1 MIEDVIALLDQLGVD
16 YDEDYE
22 TELLTISITDVDKEG
37 IVEIISALLTNELE
51 FDISETDITVTL
63 SDDDDVDLGEEY
75 VDDVEEMDEFA
86 LDEYLEQ

>member
-22 TELLTISITDVDKEG
+22 TELLTISIADVDKEG
-37 IVEIISALLTNELE
+37 VVEIISALLTNELE

>member
-22 TELLTISITDVDKEG
+22 AELLTISITDVDKEG
-37 IVEIISALLTNELE
+37 VVEIIGTLLANELE
-51 FDISETDITVTL
+51 FDISDTDITVTL
-63 SDDDDVDLGEEY
+63 SDDNTDLGEEY

>member
-22 TELLTISITDVDKEG
+22 TELLTISIADVDKEG
-37 IVEIISALLTNELE
+37 VVEIISTLLANALE
-51 FDISETDITVTL
+51 FDIDDVNITVSL
-63 SDDDDVDLGEEY
+63 GDDMGEDVGEEY
-75 VDDVEEMDEFA
+75 AGAAEEMDEFA

>member
-22 TELLTISITDVDKEG
+22 TEMLTISITDVDKSG
-37 IVEIISALLTNELE
+37 VVEIISTLLTNGLE
-51 FDISETDITVTL
+51 FDISDTDITASL
-63 SDDDDVDLGEEY
+63 ADVSTDVEEEY

>member
-37 IVEIISALLTNELE
+37 VVEIISALLTNELE

-63 SDDDDVDLGEEY
+63 SDDGVDLGEEY

>member
-22 TELLTISITDVDKEG
+22 TELLTISIADVDKAG
-37 IVEIISALLTNELE
+37 VVEIISALLANELE
-51 FDISETDITVTL
+51 FDISDTDITVTL
-63 SDDDDVDLGEEY
+63 SDDDVDLGEEY

>member
-22 TELLTISITDVDKEG
+22 TELLTISIADVDKEG
-37 IVEIISALLTNELE
+37 VVEIISALLTNELE

-63 SDDDDVDLGEEY
+63 SDDDVDLGEEY

>member
-22 TELLTISITDVDKEG
+22 AELLTISIADVDKEG
-37 IVEIISALLTNELE
+37 VVEIISALLTNELE

-63 SDDDDVDLGEEY
+63 SDDDVDLGEEY

>member
-22 TELLTISITDVDKEG
+22 AELLTISIADVDKEG
-37 IVEIISALLTNELE
+37 VVEIISTLLTNELE

-63 SDDDDVDLGEEY
+63 SDDDVDLGEEY

>member
-1 MIEDVIALLDQLGVD
+1 MIEDVITLLDQLGVD

-22 TELLTISITDVDKEG
+22 TELLTISITDVDKAG
-37 IVEIISALLTNELE
+37 VVEIISTLLTNGLE
-51 FDISETDITVTL
+51 FDITDTDITVTL
-63 SDDDDVDLGEEY
+63 SDDNIDLGEEY

>member
-22 TELLTISITDVDKEG
+22 AELLTISIADVDKEG
-37 IVEIISALLTNELE
+37 VVEIISALLTNELE

>member
-22 TELLTISITDVDKEG
+22 TELLTISITDVDKSG
-37 IVEIISALLTNELE
+37 VVEIISTLLTNGLE
-51 FDISETDITVTL
+51 FDITDTDITVTL
-63 SDDDDVDLGEEY
+63 SDDSIDLGEEY

>member
-37 IVEIISALLTNELE
+37 VVEIISTLLANELE

-63 SDDDDVDLGEEY
+63 SDDNIDLGEEY

>member
-1 MIEDVIALLDQLGVD
+1 MIEDVIALLNQLGVD

-22 TELLTISITDVDKEG
+22 TELLTISIADVDKAG
-37 IVEIISALLTNELE
+37 VVEIISALLANELE
-51 FDISETDITVTL
+51 FDISDTDITVTL
-63 SDDDDVDLGEEY
+63 SDDDVDLGEEY

>member
-1 MIEDVIALLDQLGVD
+1 M
-16 YDEDYE
+16 
-22 TELLTISITDVDKEG
+22 SIRRCC
-37 IVEIISALLTNELE
+37 EIISALLTNELE

>member
-37 IVEIISALLTNELE
+37 VVEIISALLTNELE

>member
-22 TELLTISITDVDKEG
+22 TEILTISIADVDKEG
-37 IVEIISALLTNELE
+37 VVEIISMLLTNALE
-51 FDISETDITVTL
+51 FDIDAENITVTL
-63 SDDDDVDLGEEY
+63 GEAGEEVGEEY
-75 VDDVEEMDEFA
+75 VDDVGEMDEFA

>member
-22 TELLTISITDVDKEG
+22 TELLTISITDVEKDG
-37 IVEIISALLTNELE
+37 VVEIISALLTNGLE

-63 SDDDDVDLGEEY
+63 SDDG
-75 VDDVEEMDEFA
+75 VEIGRASCRERV
-86 LDEYLEQ
+86 

>member
-22 TELLTISITDVDKEG
+22 TELLTISIADVDKEG
-37 IVEIISALLTNELE
+37 VVEIISALLTNELE

-63 SDDDDVDLGEEY
+63 SDDGVDLGEEY

>member
-63 SDDDDVDLGEEY
+63 SDDDVDLGEEY